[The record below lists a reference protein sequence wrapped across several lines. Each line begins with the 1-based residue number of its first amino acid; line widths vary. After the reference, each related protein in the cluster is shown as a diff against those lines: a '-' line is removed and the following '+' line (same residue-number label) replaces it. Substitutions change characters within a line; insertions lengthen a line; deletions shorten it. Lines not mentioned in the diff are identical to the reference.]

1 MKRITLL
8 KTTLAASI
16 AVATLMALAG
26 CVNVN
31 DHDHHDPNLN
41 HPDDHHDDHHD
52 DVHVDDHN

>member
-16 AVATLMALAG
+16 AVTTLMAIAG

-31 DHDHHDPNLN
+31 DHDHHDPGW
-41 HPDDHHDDHHD
+41 DHHDDHHD
-52 DVHVDDHN
+52 DDTKVIIRQDH